1 MSSEF
6 KASEKAYSIKY
17 TYALKKIWDEHA
29 LIRENMG
36 LPNLSLAK
44 VPKRL
49 NSDLNTQSSS
59 FLVKTNFINDEKLS
73 MINNEMVN
81 IFFKASNYQFEFRNE
96 LAKDKITN
104 FQTEYTQQKDLLYE
118 SVRRK
123 FNFYI
128 HRTKDEKRFIVEN
141 RFEESQDLAD
151 LSSDKEMLLDSD
163 LFMFKEQTLKTAAPQ
178 TIRLARDGELRLA
191 NSSNRI
197 YEFLHNICEEFADEK
212 IDKSKTQLAYQ
223 VIKQSPTNIELIE
236 ALELEYQYPFI
247 ESFEDIKEFLP
258 NSIFAY
264 GSSFYSDSMNREVS
278 DFYSN
283 YFLSR
288 FSRVILEDDERTSL
302 SIRNDLKL
310 PDYIF
315 PQMFEFREKPFRVMR
330 HTNNSKQIAVY
341 MVGSRSPIL
350 DIDQPASETP
360 SSFASIA
367 KKDQKIIRYFH

>member
-128 HRTKDEKRFIVEN
+128 NRTKDEKRFIVEN

-223 VIKQSPTNIELIE
+223 VIKQSPKNIELIE

-330 HTNNSKQIAVY
+330 HTNNSKRIAVY